1 MLLMS
6 RYLIIF
12 SHSNS
17 LQLLLKQC
25 PELRTP
31 NTESI
36 QWDFSLFASILKS
49 VFPSFSFTDLFASLD
64 DPLFTIQ
71 RPEAFSFIYRMYC
84 YVAGDI
90 LPSSLL
96 YKPWKNIQQQIQFLN
111 MLMFIDVSAFTKTS
125 TQIVYIMIDNSFIRQ
140 YLIFS

>member
-17 LQLLLKQC
+17 IQLLLKQC
-25 PELRTP
+25 PELCTP

-36 QWDFSLFASILKS
+36 QWDFSLFASVLKS

-71 RPEAFSFIYRMYC
+71 RPEAFSFIYRMFC

-125 TQIVYIMIDNSFIRQ
+125 TQIVYIMIDDSFIRQ

>member
-6 RYLIIF
+6 KFFILF
-12 SHSNS
+12 SYSTS
-17 LQLLLKQC
+17 IQLLLKQF
-25 PELRTP
+25 PELRAP
-31 NTESI
+31 NTESL
-36 QWDFSLFASILKS
+36 QWDFSLFTSVLKS

-111 MLMFIDVSAFTKTS
+111 MLMFIDVSVFTKTS
-125 TQIVYIMIDNSFIRQ
+125 AQIVCFIIDDSFIRQ
-140 YLIFS
+140 FLKFS

>member
-1 MLLMS
+1 MLLTC

-17 LQLLLKQC
+17 IQLLLKQC

-31 NTESI
+31 HTESI
-36 QWDFSLFASILKS
+36 QWDFSLFASVLKS

-125 TQIVYIMIDNSFIRQ
+125 TQIVSIMIDDSFIRQ